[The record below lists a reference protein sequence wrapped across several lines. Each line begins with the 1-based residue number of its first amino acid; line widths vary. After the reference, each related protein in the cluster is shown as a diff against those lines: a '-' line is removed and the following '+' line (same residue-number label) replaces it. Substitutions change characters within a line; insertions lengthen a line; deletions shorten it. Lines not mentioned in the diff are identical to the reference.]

1 MKNNVNNEIS
11 QIRKMM
17 GLKENFEPMVE
28 DIDSGEGVEMPKD
41 KAEEPK
47 QNDDMHEVQMV
58 IMSQLSDLQENGGG
72 DMMKG
77 KINFVKSL
85 VMAFGDGKKEMSG
98 AEIDVMYD
106 KCCGSGM
113 KETPVSENMKMN
125 MGLTMEGE
133 AHGSPY
139 DRGHS
144 DAYYGRERD
153 PHKYPE
159 GTYNGE
165 RVTDLTPEE
174 IKAYNAGYDGTSTFK
189 DFGEMSEE
197 DWLLKQRYN
206 KTEGELG
213 EPNFQKNAEGGDGV
227 YENLNE
233 FVDSVRII
241 DNGFRAME
249 PIIKGLENLSNAEKF
264 VEAFNKLVNDFI
276 ASDEKYVGNSIPTE
290 PEEKKKYVINQIDQ
304 RIDGFMF
311 NRGSGSFVRAY
322 TDPYKTNVVREL
334 QKITEKLG
342 LTISNNKLKSFLNR
356 PRV

>member
-17 GLKENFEPMVE
+17 GLKENFEPMAE
-28 DIDSGEGVEMPKD
+28 DINSGEGVEMPKD
-41 KAEEPK
+41 KAEEPE

-58 IMSQLSDLQENGGG
+58 IISQLSDLQENGGG

-77 KINFVKSL
+77 KIDFVKSL
-85 VMAFGDGKKEMSG
+85 VMALGDGKKEMSG

-106 KCCGSGM
+106 KCCGS
-113 KETPVSENMKMN
+113 VQENMKMN
-125 MGLTMEGE
+125 MGLTMEGK

-174 IKAYNAGYDGTSTFK
+174 IKAYNDGYDGTSTFK
-189 DFGEMSEE
+189 DFGEMPEE
-197 DWLLKQRYN
+197 DWLLKQKYN

-213 EPNFQKNAEGGDGV
+213 EPNFQKKAEGGDGV
-227 YENLNE
+227 YEETVKEGYYDEIEGYTSTSQNQSGYKDGDTVKHQHLGQTGTVYDVLVAPNKKD
-233 FVDSVRII
+233 FLVVVKFDTG
-241 DNGFRAME
+241 NGMKSIGKYGVGFSD
-249 PIIKGLENLSNAEKF
+249 INDIKKA
-264 VEAFNKLVNDFI
+264 
-276 ASDEKYVGNSIPTE
+276 
-290 PEEKKKYVINQIDQ
+290 
-304 RIDGFMF
+304 
-311 NRGSGSFVRAY
+311 
-322 TDPYKTNVVREL
+322 
-334 QKITEKLG
+334 
-342 LTISNNKLKSFLNR
+342 
-356 PRV
+356 